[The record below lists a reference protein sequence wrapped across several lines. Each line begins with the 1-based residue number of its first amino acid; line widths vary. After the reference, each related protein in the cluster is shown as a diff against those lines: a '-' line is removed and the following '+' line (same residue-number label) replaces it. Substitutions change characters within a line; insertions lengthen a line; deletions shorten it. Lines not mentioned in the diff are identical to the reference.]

1 MQQHDRVYVEE
12 SFGNFPSDL
21 FWNDVHSGILS
32 KVKALCHSNFSSKIV
47 IFRSMSFSSDSDAA
61 ASLMNRKVKAAE
73 SSYNTLGRGSTYVNN
88 SIESKN
94 ANYKVW
100 GIIPL
105 SLSSWLFA

>member
-1 MQQHDRVYVEE
+1 MQQHDRVYVE

-21 FWNDVHSGILS
+21 FWDDVHSGILS

-73 SSYNTLGRGSTYVNN
+73 SSYNTLGREALTST
-88 SIESKN
+88 I
-94 ANYKVW
+94 A
-100 GIIPL
+100 L
-105 SLSSWLFA
+105 SPRMQTTKFEA

>member
-1 MQQHDRVYVEE
+1 MLPDCNLFRSFFGSRSDFMQQHDRVYVEE

-32 KVKALCHSNFSSKIV
+32 KVIALCHSNFSSKIV
-47 IFRSMSFSSDSDAA
+47 IFRSMSFSSDSE
-61 ASLMNRKVKAAE
+61 AAE

-94 ANYKVW
+94 ANYKV
-100 GIIPL
+100 
-105 SLSSWLFA
+105 